1 MKPTIECADGNQS
14 AVFGS
19 RLLVATALAGL
30 VFVAG
35 RFALADTVFEAIATT
50 SAGATDNAL
59 ASPTG
64 QAETSDGFGIVSVG
78 GRSIYRGAR
87 SREML
92 GLQLM
97 RTQYLVARAGDVTSG
112 NLTLAS
118 EISLNAA
125 LDLTLGAN
133 ATLSQTTGVAL
144 GDPATVTPEAVLT
157 APHTYLAS
165 MANQG
170 LAYAPN
176 ARHSYLELLSV
187 SQVRYLGQSEVLP
200 TNTAVMGR
208 LRANWTWVRDTLS
221 IEATMTD
228 SYLPYATPGAI
239 GIFSQGTV
247 LMPQLLL
254 GWRRELSVR
263 WSGEI
268 QAGALALVN
277 LDGKGLVAPAG
288 RASLEYRDTAWFATM
303 VASQAPVANLYLGQA
318 TVSDQVLARLSLPL
332 DKRELVILSGV
343 GSYIFARLTD
353 GQGNLTRGFTQW
365 SAGPSLMVR
374 FAHLPLLAA
383 MEYTL
388 TDQTGDDGTGSG
400 AIPSL
405 VRQTLMITVGGT
417 FAWGPGT
424 PPLLHGAGEL

>member
-1 MKPTIECADGNQS
+1 MRVVGNQS

-19 RLLVATALAGL
+19 RVRVVTTLAILLIAAERIALAE
-30 VFVAG
+30 
-35 RFALADTVFEAIATT
+35 TVFEVVATT

-78 GRSIYRGAR
+78 GRSLYRGAR
-87 SREML
+87 SREMF

-112 NLTLAS
+112 TLTLAS
-118 EISLNAA
+118 EINLNAA
-125 LDLTLGAN
+125 LDFTLGAS
-133 ATLSQTTGVAL
+133 AMLSETTGIAL
-144 GDPATVTPEAVLT
+144 GDPATVTPEAVLS

-165 MANQG
+165 AVNQG

-176 ARHSYLELLSV
+176 TRHSYLELLSV
-187 SQVRYLGQSEVLP
+187 SQVRYLGQSEALP

-208 LRANWTWVRDTLS
+208 LRANWSWVRDTLS
-221 IEATMTD
+221 IEATLTD
-228 SYLPYATPGAI
+228 SYLPFATPGAI
-239 GIFSQGTV
+239 GIFAQGTV

-254 GWRRELSVR
+254 GWRRELSLR
-263 WSGEI
+263 WSGEL

-277 LDGKGLVAPAG
+277 LDGKGVVAPAG
-288 RASLEYRDTAWFATM
+288 RATLEYRDTAWFATL

-374 FAHLPLLAA
+374 FAHLPFLGAV
-383 MEYTL
+383 EYTL
-388 TDQTGDDGTGSG
+388 TDQTGDDGTGG
-400 AIPSL
+400 GVIPSL
-405 VRQTLMITVGGT
+405 VRQTLMVTFGGT

-424 PPLLHGAGEL
+424 PPLLHGSSEL